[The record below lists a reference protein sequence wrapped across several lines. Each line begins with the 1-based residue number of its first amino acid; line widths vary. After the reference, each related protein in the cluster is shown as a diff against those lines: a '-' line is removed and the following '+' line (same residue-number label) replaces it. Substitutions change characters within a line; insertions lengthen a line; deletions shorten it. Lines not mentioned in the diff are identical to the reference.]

1 MPPESLEDILITVQD
16 ELGSLGVEDA
26 LAREVLSYR
35 LLIERLGEDGNNDWW
50 DSIVLTETGRD
61 RLEEVTPKT
70 ATRSRIELA
79 QRIGQ
84 KVERDHVPED
94 SLSLFYLGPT
104 AESQIAAE
112 LEGLIEQKG
121 SFQTLE
127 SLSKTFEEPGWSER
141 LISDVEAVSPST
153 DSTILLGDV
162 NDETDL
168 KSRNTLRD
176 VARRCVLAYGQSTT
190 ATFQVPYYT
199 IDR

>member
-1 MPPESLEDILITVQD
+1 MSTGSLKETLTAVQD

-79 QRIGQ
+79 QRIGR
-84 KVERDHVPED
+84 KVEQEHVPED

-104 AESQIAAE
+104 AESQIDAE
-112 LEGLIEQKG
+112 LESVVDEEG
-121 SFQTLE
+121 SFQVLE
-127 SLSKTFEEPGWSER
+127 SLSKTIKEPGWSER
-141 LISDVEAVSPST
+141 LVSDAEPVSSAT
-153 DSTILLGDV
+153 DSTILLGEV

-176 VARRCVLAYGQSTT
+176 VARRCVLAYGQSTA
-190 ATFQVPYYT
+190 ATLRVPYYA

>member
-1 MPPESLEDILITVQD
+1 MSTGSLEETLTTVQD

-79 QRIGQ
+79 QRIGR
-84 KVERDHVPED
+84 KVEQEHVPED

-104 AESQIAAE
+104 AESQIDAE
-112 LEGLIEQKG
+112 LESVVDEEE
-121 SFQTLE
+121 SFQVLE
-127 SLSKTFEEPGWSER
+127 SLSKTIEEPGWSER
-141 LISDVEAVSPST
+141 LASDAEPVSSTT
-153 DSTILLGDV
+153 DSTILLGEV

-176 VARRCVLAYGQSTT
+176 VARRCVLAYGQSTS
-190 ATFQVPYYT
+190 ATLRVPYYT